1 MYEVCWNIRKGEIY
15 EMATTDIISVYT
27 VLEKLIKHF
36 EKLNVDIKIINIL
49 KECKD
54 LNFLK

>member
-1 MYEVCWNIRKGEIY
+1 
-15 EMATTDIISVYT
+15 MATTDIISVYT